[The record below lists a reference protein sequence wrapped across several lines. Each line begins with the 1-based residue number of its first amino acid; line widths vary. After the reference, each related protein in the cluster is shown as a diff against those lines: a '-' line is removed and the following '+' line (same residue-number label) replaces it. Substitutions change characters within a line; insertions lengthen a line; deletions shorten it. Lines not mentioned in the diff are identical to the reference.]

1 MIMPLLLIQL
11 IAILLLL
18 SPQHSAAASRGDL
31 NRFDNLRTL
40 ESIDGVE
47 RLVLGDANGRI
58 HILEG
63 KDETFTE
70 TWVSEYMEGA
80 ISGVFVV
87 DVNDDELEEIVVFTD
102 QGRIHYIDSKDYR
115 VIWSNPPGEYARITS
130 QTVHN
135 IDDDPQPELLFC
147 ADGHLIVYD
156 GRDQYEQWRSDQS
169 NLTAREILVGDVDGD
184 GEEEIVLNDGYIFD
198 ARFFDLEWQS
208 PESFGEHLGLLDID
222 EDGIAELIGEFQGRF
237 LRIFDVD
244 LRREKSIAR

>member
-1 MIMPLLLIQL
+1 MQRLSIHLTS
-11 IAILLLL
+11 ILLFLFA
-18 SPQHSAAASRGDL
+18 QHSTAASRADL
-31 NRFDNLRTL
+31 DGFDNLRKL
-40 ESIDGVE
+40 EAIDGTQ
-47 RLVLGDANGRI
+47 RLVLGDANGRV
-58 HILEG
+58 HIFEG
-63 KDETFTE
+63 DGETFAE

-80 ISGVFVV
+80 ISGVFVI
-87 DVNDDELEEIVVFTD
+87 DVNDDELDEIVVFTD
-102 QGRIHYIDSKDYR
+102 QGRFHYIDSKDYR

-156 GRDQYEQWRSDQS
+156 GRDQYEQWRSDQD
-169 NLTAREILVGDVDGD
+169 NLTAHEILIGDVDGD

-198 ARFFDLEWQS
+198 ARFFDLEWHS
-208 PESFGEHLGLLDID
+208 PESFGERLGLLDID

-244 LRREKSIAR
+244 LRREKSLAR

>member
-18 SPQHSAAASRGDL
+18 NPQHSAAASRGDL

-63 KDETFTE
+63 KDETFRE

-87 DVNDDELEEIVVFTD
+87 DVNDNELEEIVVFTD

-244 LRREKSIAR
+244 LRREKSLAR

>member
-1 MIMPLLLIQL
+1 M
-11 IAILLLL
+11 
-18 SPQHSAAASRGDL
+18 
-31 NRFDNLRTL
+31 
-40 ESIDGVE
+40 
-47 RLVLGDANGRI
+47 GDANGRI

-169 NLTAREILVGDVDGD
+169 NLTAREIL
-184 GEEEIVLNDGYIFD
+184 
-198 ARFFDLEWQS
+198 EWQS